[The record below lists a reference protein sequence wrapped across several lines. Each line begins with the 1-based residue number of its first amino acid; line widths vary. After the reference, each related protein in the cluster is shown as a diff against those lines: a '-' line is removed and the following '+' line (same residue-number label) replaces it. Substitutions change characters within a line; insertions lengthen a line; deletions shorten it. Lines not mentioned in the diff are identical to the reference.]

1 MYLEL
6 FLEWGGSKRGNKY
19 HIDGMQ
25 VKVEVTT
32 RSALSR
38 FGFKTCECCRQQ
50 FEQSSILDVVRSVK
64 WSLGFNLRTLVSLGV
79 RNTLGSAMAKVRPL
93 FMTWYRWY
101 ARRACAMSK
110 YCARM

>member
-1 MYLEL
+1 MYLEQ
-6 FLEWGGSKRGNKY
+6 FLEWGESKRGNKY

-38 FGFKTCECCRQQ
+38 FGFKMCECCRQQ